1 MIANELLNKI
11 ALLSPGTKLRK
22 ALDDIMSANLG
33 ALILFVDD
41 LSKHRSII
49 QGGFEVN
56 CTFTPE
62 RLYELSKMD
71 GAVVVSEDV
80 SKILIANAHLVP
92 DPTIPT
98 VETGTRHRT
107 AERVARQTNCMVVAI
122 SKRRNVVTVYYGP
135 HKYVLSDTRLLM
147 ARVSQALNAMEKY
160 RFNLDKLLSSIDS
173 VRFDAGVSIY
183 DVARTIEK
191 AIRMMKI
198 YEEIYPFM
206 VELGAEANLIWA
218 QLEEVLSDVE
228 ETTML
233 LIMDYSAADVG
244 PDQATEVIERLKQ
257 ERNLTELKIIR
268 ELGLDVQTV
277 AQAGET
283 VVYPKGYRF
292 LADTVRIP
300 LNVSQNLVRTFKNLK
315 NLGEADV
322 EELKSVDGIGE
333 KRALA
338 IASSL
343 GMIRRREKT
352 QSGKKTE

>member
-1 MIANELLNKI
+1 MIASELLNKI

-22 ALDDIMSANLG
+22 ALDDIMAANLG

-41 LSKHRSII
+41 LSKHKNII

-71 GAVVVSEDV
+71 GAIIVSQDV

-92 DPTIPT
+92 DPNIPT
-98 VETGTRHRT
+98 GETGTRHRT

-160 RFNLDKLLSSIDS
+160 RLNLDKLLSHIDS
-173 VRFDAGVSIY
+173 VFDAGVSIY

-191 AIRMMKI
+191 AIRMMRI
-198 YEEIYPFM
+198 YEEIYPFI
-206 VELGAEANLIWA
+206 VELGEEASLIWA

-233 LIMDYSAADVG
+233 LIMDYSTADVD
-244 PDQATEVIERLKQ
+244 PDKAAEMIERLKQ
-257 ERNLTELKIIR
+257 ERNLTEMKIIR

-292 LADTVRIP
+292 LKETVKIP
-300 LNVSQNLVRTFKNLK
+300 LNVSQNLVKTFKNLK

-338 IASSL
+338 IVSNL
-343 GMIRRREKT
+343 GMIKRREKT
-352 QSGKKTE
+352 QIGKKPE

>member
-22 ALDDIMSANLG
+22 ALDDIMAANLG

-49 QGGFEVN
+49 QSGFEVN
-56 CTFTPE
+56 CSFTPE

-98 VETGTRHRT
+98 GETGTRHRT

-160 RFNLDKLLSSIDS
+160 RLNLDKLLFLIDS
-173 VRFDAGVSIY
+173 VFDAGVSIY

-191 AIRMMKI
+191 AIRMMRI
-198 YEEIYPFM
+198 YEEIYPYM
-206 VELGAEANLIWA
+206 VELGEEANLIWA
-218 QLEEVLSDVE
+218 QLEEVLSGVK

-233 LIMDYSAADVG
+233 LIMDYSTADIG
-244 PDQATEVIERLKQ
+244 PDQASEMIERLKQ
-257 ERNLTELKIIR
+257 ERNLTEMKIIR
-268 ELGLDVQTV
+268 ELGLDVQTA

-292 LADTVRIP
+292 LTDTVKIP
-300 LNVSQNLVRTFKNLK
+300 LNVSQNLVKTFKNLK
-315 NLGEADV
+315 NLGRASV

-338 IASSL
+338 IVSSL
-343 GMIRRREKT
+343 GMIKRREKAQT
-352 QSGKKTE
+352 GKKPK